1 MDENKFRSYF
11 KTYFYPKNKIPIIKS
26 TKQNEEFSYQ
36 RSTLLQTTLT
46 ITLRDGRTCGIIF
59 KSS

>member
-26 TKQNEEFSYQ
+26 TKQNEKFSYQ

-46 ITLRDGRTCGIIF
+46 ITL
-59 KSS
+59 